1 MIPITNIIPTSI
13 CSKSFKTNIC
23 SITPWVHFTLAEEA
37 PKESSETHEN
47 DGVDVDER
55 FPFLFFSDWRHQ
67 FLLVTCLLLR
77 HVGEGGRFVATKHLE
92 EALPG
97 RHFSR
102 FWKRKTFTMTLMKY
116 GNVNKFINKAIEY
129 LFKEDIWR
137 AQVHKIINVKLVR
150 ERTYRYTHVISFI
163 LSLSLSLSL
172 FHTHTHTQT
181 HTHTHK
187 YTNTQTD
194 RQTYTH
200 TTHIHTHTYT
210 HTHSHTYIH
219 THIHTHTHS
228 HTHTNTH
235 THKHTHTH
243 THTHTLTHTHTHTH
257 THSHTYTHTTHTH
270 IHTHTLTHT
279 HTERERGGERERE
292 RERCRQIYRYRYVC
306 RCCQNKPSLFSS
318 FHWC

>member
-1 MIPITNIIPTSI
+1 MNRAAATWALLYNIIQLSTFLKKQKQKTTPFMIPITNIIPTSI
-13 CSKSFKTNIC
+13 CCKSFKTNIY
-23 SITPWVHFTLAEEA
+23 SNTPWVHFTLAEEA

-172 FHTHTHTQT
+172 SHTHTHTNTHAHTQIHKHTDRQTNTHTHNTHTHTHIYTHTLTLRQTHTQT

-187 YTNTQTD
+187 HSVRNVVKREDQQTHQWMNCT
-194 RQTYTH
+194 RYH
-200 TTHIHTHTYT
+200 TVALPFPLKKAT
-210 HTHSHTYIH
+210 
-219 THIHTHTHS
+219 
-228 HTHTNTH
+228 
-235 THKHTHTH
+235 
-243 THTHTLTHTHTHTH
+243 
-257 THSHTYTHTTHTH
+257 
-270 IHTHTLTHT
+270 
-279 HTERERGGERERE
+279 
-292 RERCRQIYRYRYVC
+292 
-306 RCCQNKPSLFSS
+306 
-318 FHWC
+318 